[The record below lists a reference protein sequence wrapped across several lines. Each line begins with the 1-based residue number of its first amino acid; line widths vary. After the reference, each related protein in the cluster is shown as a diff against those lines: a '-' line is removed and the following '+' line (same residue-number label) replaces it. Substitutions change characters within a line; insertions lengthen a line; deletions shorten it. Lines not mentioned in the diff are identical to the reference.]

1 MHILVG
7 TYIEIPYPTLWLFRL
22 LISSLHR
29 ASKLFPASQK
39 HDIVS
44 FPTMGMICRHEI
56 SVLIR
61 YMKSP
66 AFWLTS

>member
-1 MHILVG
+1 MHVLVV

-22 LISSLHR
+22 LIFSLHK

-44 FPTMGMICRHEI
+44 FSTMGICHEI